1 MRKLLATFIVSASLL
16 LSGGYM
22 LSAQSSGL
30 ELKGTVTDASGLPV
44 IGAAIFEQGDQS
56 NGVVTDIDGR
66 YSITVGSPDS
76 QLTVSCLGYVTLQL
90 RADSEAFRNGVIVLE
105 EDSETLEDAVVI
117 GYGTVRRE
125 DMTGSVTAIKA
136 ENLNRGAVSSS
147 YELLQGKVP
156 GLLVLSDGTMRVR
169 GLSSLNASNDPLIVV
184 DGIPLS
190 SNDLASINPDDIDSF
205 SVLKDASSAAIYGSR
220 AASGVILVT
229 TKKASASRTPRI
241 SYSGSVSARHYI
253 GKEDVMS
260 GDEYR
265 EFIRELYADRPG
277 SLATAEGLMG
287 DADTDWIDLVTQLG
301 ISSTHNLSVS
311 GTTLKGH
318 LPYRVSLGYR
328 QMRGQTLGSW
338 NHRPSINVSLNPNF
352 LDEHLTIALNAKV
365 NTYIYSP
372 ASASYS
378 SAASFNPTLPVY
390 FYNEDGS
397 IDYGTNN
404 GYYIQSTG
412 RGDELVPGAGA
423 SSNPMQYQTSDA
435 INRNL
440 GWTLSSTINY
450 KVHGFEDLAFNL
462 RLSTDRRETYSW
474 SRPMAGY
481 WGLIEDGIAPRVG
494 TWYTSD
500 SFNYNDMLEFFANYN
515 HDFNGHKI
523 DFMAGY
529 SWEHFYNFNHNE
541 RRLNDAYSDPNTGV
555 SYEKDELYGN
565 IYRHGEE
572 HFLVSF
578 YGRLNYSYKSRYLFT
593 FTLRN
598 DGSSRF
604 GEANRWGLFPSLA
617 LAWNIK
623 QENFM
628 RNADWLDELKVRVG
642 WGITGQES
650 GIANYSYIANYNLS
664 TSTTH
669 MYNMGSDGRV
679 YELTP
684 EAYDPNIKWEE
695 TTTANI
701 GIDFG
706 FGNGLVTGNL
716 DFYKRETKDLLNT
729 VYIPMGANFSNTLLT
744 NIGSMENKGVEL
756 GIVFTP
762 IRNRES
768 SLVIG
773 GNITYQD
780 TKFTKLTVG
789 DDAANEDYFIQE
801 GKDAI
806 GGTGGYLQQ
815 QRVGYAPRTFY
826 LYQQLYD
833 DQGRPIQNALV
844 DRDGDGKITDN
855 DRYLT
860 GKSPLPKLFY
870 GINVKYSYK
879 NWDFGFNAHG
889 SAGNWAFWNYHHANS
904 TTANDWLNYSTLN
917 NYKSIVTK
925 TGWTDINTVAQ
936 SYSDYF
942 LYDASFF
949 KIDDI
954 NVGYTFR
961 NLFNRDISLRLAL
974 TANNVAVFTRY
985 PGVDPEIS
993 YTGIDS
999 NGTPRSRTYSLRVNL
1014 NF

>member
-1 MRKLLATFIVSASLL
+1 MRKLSATFIVSALL
-16 LSGGYM
+16 LFPGGYM
-22 LSAQSSGL
+22 LSAQSSDL

-44 IGAAIFEQGDQS
+44 TGAAIFEQGDQS

-66 YSITVGSPDS
+66 YSINVGSPDS

-117 GYGTVRRE
+117 GYGTVKRE

-253 GKEDVMS
+253 GKEDVMN

-277 SLATAEGLMG
+277 SLATAEVLMG

-423 SSNPMQYQTSDA
+423 SSNPMQYQTSED

-462 RLSTDRRETYSW
+462 RLSTDRRETYSR
-474 SRPMAGY
+474 SCPLAGY

-529 SWEHFYNFNHNE
+529 SWEHFYNFSHNE
-541 RRLNDAYSDPNTGV
+541 RRLNGEYSDPNTGV
-555 SYEKDELYGN
+555 AYEKDELYGN

-604 GEANRWGLFPSLA
+604 GESNRWGLFPSLA

-999 NGTPRSRTYSLRVNL
+999 NGTPRSRTYSLRVNI

>member
-1 MRKLLATFIVSASLL
+1 MKKLFSSIILSVLIC
-16 LSGGYM
+16 LSGGFAA
-22 LSAQSSGL
+22 SAQSSDI
-30 ELKGTVTDASGLPV
+30 ELKGTVTDFSGLPV
-44 IGAAIFEQGDQS
+44 IGAAIFEEGNQS
-56 NGVVTDIDGR
+56 NGVITDTEGHFAI
-66 YSITVGSPDS
+66 SVENSNAI
-76 QLTVSCLGYVTLQL
+76 LTVSCLGYMTIQL
-90 RADSEAFRNGVIVLE
+90 RADSEPFVKGLIVLE
-105 EDSETLEDAVVI
+105 EDNETLEDAVVI
-117 GYGTVRRE
+117 GYGSVKRE
-125 DMTGSVTAIKA
+125 DLTGSVTAIKA

-169 GLSSLNASNDPLIVV
+169 GISSLNASNDPLIVV

-190 SNDLASINPDDIDSF
+190 SNDLSSVNPDDIDSF

-229 TKKASASRTPRI
+229 TKKASASRKPRV

-253 GKEDVMS
+253 GKEEVM
-260 GDEYR
+260 GGEEYR
-265 EFIRELYADRPG
+265 EFIRSLYADRPG
-277 SLATAEGLMG
+277 SLATAESLMG
-287 DADTDWIDLVTQLG
+287 KENTDWIDLVTRLG
-301 ISSTHNLSVS
+301 INSTHNLSVS
-311 GTTLKGH
+311 GTALKGH
-318 LPYRVSLGYR
+318 LPYRVSMGYR
-328 QMRGQTLGSW
+328 QSRGQTLGSW
-338 NHRPSINVSLNPNF
+338 SHRPTINVTLNPNF
-352 LDEHLTIALNAKV
+352 LDEHLTIGLNAKV
-365 NTYIYSP
+365 NTYISSP

-378 SAASFNPTLPVY
+378 AAASFNPTLPVY

-397 IDYGTNN
+397 IDYGTNY
-404 GYYIQSTG
+404 GFYVQGTG
-412 RGDELVPGAGA
+412 RGDELIPGAGA
-423 SSNPMQYQTSDA
+423 ETNPMQFRTSDVV
-435 INRNL
+435 NRNL

-450 KVHGFEDLAFNL
+450 KVHGLEDLAFNL
-462 RLSTDRRETYSW
+462 RLSTDRRTSYNW
-474 SRPMAGY
+474 SRPMPDY
-481 WGLIEDGIAPRVG
+481 WDLINDGIAPRIG

-500 SFNYNDMLEFFANYN
+500 SFNYNDMLEFFANYK
-515 HDFNGHKI
+515 HEFGGHKI
-523 DFMAGY
+523 DVMAGY
-529 SWEHFYNFNHNE
+529 SWEHFYNYSHNE

-565 IYRHGEE
+565 VYRHGEE

-604 GEANRWGLFPSLA
+604 GKDNRWGLFPSLA
-617 LAWNIK
+617 IAWNIK
-623 QENFM
+623 QESFM
-628 RNADWLDELKVRVG
+628 QNADWLDELKLRAG

-664 TSTTH
+664 TSINY

-695 TTTANI
+695 TTTTNI
-701 GIDFG
+701 GLDFS
-706 FGNGLVTGNL
+706 FGHGLVTGNL
-716 DFYKRETKDLLNT
+716 DLYKKDTKDLLNT

-744 NIGSMENKGVEL
+744 NIGSMENKGIEL
-756 GIVFTP
+756 GIMYAP
-762 IRNRES
+762 IRTSES
-768 SLVIG
+768 SLMIG

-789 DDAANEDYFIQE
+789 GDEANEDYFIQE
-801 GKDAI
+801 GKDIA

-815 QRVGYAPRTFY
+815 QRVGYAPRTYF

-833 DQGRPIQNALV
+833 DQGNPIQNAFV
-844 DRDGDGKITDN
+844 DRDGDGQITDN

-870 GINVKYSYK
+870 GINVKYTWK
-879 NWDFGFNAHG
+879 NWDMGFNAHG
-889 SAGNWAFWNYHHANS
+889 SAGNWVFWNYHQSNS
-904 TTANDWLNYSTLN
+904 TTANDWLNYSTLR
-917 NYKSIVTK
+917 NYKKIVTR
-925 TGWTDINTVAQ
+925 TGWTETSNIAQ
-936 SYSDYF
+936 VYSDYF
-942 LYDASFF
+942 LHDASFF

-961 NLFNRDISLRLAL
+961 NLFNRDVNLRLAL
-974 TANNVAVFTRY
+974 TANNLVVFTRY
-985 PGVDPEIS
+985 PGVDPEVS

-999 NGTPRSRTYSLRVNL
+999 NGTPRSRTYSLRVNI

>member
-1 MRKLLATFIVSASLL
+1 
-16 LSGGYM
+16 
-22 LSAQSSGL
+22 
-30 ELKGTVTDASGLPV
+30 
-44 IGAAIFEQGDQS
+44 
-56 NGVVTDIDGR
+56 
-66 YSITVGSPDS
+66 
-76 QLTVSCLGYVTLQL
+76 
-90 RADSEAFRNGVIVLE
+90 
-105 EDSETLEDAVVI
+105 
-117 GYGTVRRE
+117 
-125 DMTGSVTAIKA
+125 
-136 ENLNRGAVSSS
+136 
-147 YELLQGKVP
+147 
-156 GLLVLSDGTMRVR
+156 
-169 GLSSLNASNDPLIVV
+169 
-184 DGIPLS
+184 
-190 SNDLASINPDDIDSF
+190 
-205 SVLKDASSAAIYGSR
+205 
-220 AASGVILVT
+220 
-229 TKKASASRTPRI
+229 
-241 SYSGSVSARHYI
+241 
-253 GKEDVMS
+253 
-260 GDEYR
+260 
-265 EFIRELYADRPG
+265 
-277 SLATAEGLMG
+277 
-287 DADTDWIDLVTQLG
+287 
-301 ISSTHNLSVS
+301 
-311 GTTLKGH
+311 
-318 LPYRVSLGYR
+318 
-328 QMRGQTLGSW
+328 
-338 NHRPSINVSLNPNF
+338 
-352 LDEHLTIALNAKV
+352 
-365 NTYIYSP
+365 
-372 ASASYS
+372 
-378 SAASFNPTLPVY
+378 
-390 FYNEDGS
+390 
-397 IDYGTNN
+397 
-404 GYYIQSTG
+404 
-412 RGDELVPGAGA
+412 
-423 SSNPMQYQTSDA
+423 
-435 INRNL
+435 
-440 GWTLSSTINY
+440 
-450 KVHGFEDLAFNL
+450 
-462 RLSTDRRETYSW
+462 
-474 SRPMAGY
+474 
-481 WGLIEDGIAPRVG
+481 
-494 TWYTSD
+494 
-500 SFNYNDMLEFFANYN
+500 
-515 HDFNGHKI
+515 
-523 DFMAGY
+523 
-529 SWEHFYNFNHNE
+529 
-541 RRLNDAYSDPNTGV
+541 
-555 SYEKDELYGN
+555 
-565 IYRHGEE
+565 
-572 HFLVSF
+572 
-578 YGRLNYSYKSRYLFT
+578 
-593 FTLRN
+593 
-598 DGSSRF
+598 
-604 GEANRWGLFPSLA
+604 
-617 LAWNIK
+617 
-623 QENFM
+623 
-628 RNADWLDELKVRVG
+628 
-642 WGITGQES
+642 
-650 GIANYSYIANYNLS
+650 
-664 TSTTH
+664 

-999 NGTPRSRTYSLRVNL
+999 NGTPRSRTYSLRVNI